1 MSQPN
6 GVFELLISTMQAHTV
21 ALEANT
27 AAILANGGGA
37 APANTTTT
45 KPAGK
50 GGKNTPAKQEEK
62 KPTHTK
68 EETTAAVI
76 ALKDAAGA
84 PAAREL
90 LAKHGI
96 DKVANVPAEKFDVV
110 YDDAVAALEEFNA
123 SKGEETNDDDI

>member
-6 GVFELLISTMQAHTV
+6 GVFELLISTMQAHQA

-27 AAILANGGGA
+27 AAILANGGAA
-37 APANTTTT
+37 APANTTTKT
-45 KPAGK
+45 TGGK
-50 GGKNTPAKQEEK
+50 GAKNTSTKTEEK
-62 KPTHTK
+62 KPAHTK

-90 LAKHGI
+90 LSKHGI

-110 YDDAVAALEEFNA
+110 YDDAVAALEEFNKNNA
-123 SKGEETNDDDI
+123 EETTDDDI

>member
-1 MSQPN
+1 MSQQN

-27 AAILANGGGA
+27 AAILANGGSATPAPTSTKGTGGA
-37 APANTTTT
+37 
-45 KPAGK
+45 K
-50 GGKNTPAKQEEK
+50 GGKNTKPEEK

-84 PAAREL
+84 PAARDL
-90 LAKHGI
+90 LAAHGI

-110 YDDAVAALEEFNA
+110 YDAAVAALEEFNA